1 MDVIL
6 SLVGSREKG
15 ADSMGNTMWFITIL
29 KDYPWLGFLVGLL
42 FVAIMF
48 GSKNLIVYFYAKNQE
63 KKNSASTPDG

>member
-1 MDVIL
+1 
-6 SLVGSREKG
+6 
-15 ADSMGNTMWFITIL
+15 MGNTMWFITIL